1 MAQNLQN
8 FVEQFFPSIAKR
20 INFRFGTLKG
30 INLYIT
36 GSEFPTCSVRN
47 VVEQKNL
54 FFFENITEFITN
66 YKTLLK
72 EQLSDCDNNIH
83 FNTLVD
89 MLTETQLPRAREY
102 IEIRDRIYNEALVFD
117 YVKSRNGKQITRL
130 IKSGVGPLE
139 TVLGVTY
146 NKKTKKYRVQFT
158 HNETQECVYSKP
170 IIRDRII
177 EMLNVYNQRY
187 YLNAPQ
193 LKKIEETLYA
203 LAVYNA
209 TVRDKTSTT
218 NSITV

>member
-1 MAQNLQN
+1 M
-8 FVEQFFPSIAKR
+8 
-20 INFRFGTLKG
+20 
-30 INLYIT
+30 
-36 GSEFPTCSVRN
+36 
-47 VVEQKNL
+47 
-54 FFFENITEFITN
+54 
-66 YKTLLK
+66 K
-72 EQLSDCDNNIH
+72 EQLSDCDNNIL

-102 IEIRDRIYNEALVFD
+102 IVIRDGIYNEALVFD
-117 YVKSRNGKQITRL
+117 YVKSRNGKRITRL

-170 IIRDRII
+170 IIHDRII

-203 LAVYNA
+203 LAVYNV

>member
-20 INFRFGTLKG
+20 INFRFGTLRG

-36 GSEFPTCSVRN
+36 CNKFPTCSVRDA
-47 VVEQKNL
+47 VELKYF

-83 FNTLVD
+83 
-89 MLTETQLPRAREY
+89 Y
-102 IEIRDRIYNEALVFD
+102 
-117 YVKSRNGKQITRL
+117 
-130 IKSGVGPLE
+130 
-139 TVLGVTY
+139 
-146 NKKTKKYRVQFT
+146 
-158 HNETQECVYSKP
+158 
-170 IIRDRII
+170 
-177 EMLNVYNQRY
+177 
-187 YLNAPQ
+187 APQ

-203 LAVYNA
+203 LAVYNV

>member
-20 INFRFGTLKG
+20 INFRFGTLRG

-47 VVEQKNL
+47 VVEQKNF

-72 EQLSDCDNNIH
+72 EQLSDCDNNIL

-102 IEIRDRIYNEALVFD
+102 IEIRDVIYNEALVFD
-117 YVKSRNGKQITRL
+117 YVKSRNGKRITRL

-170 IIRDRII
+170 IIHDRII

-187 YLNAPQ
+187 YLNAQQ

-203 LAVYNA
+203 LAIYNA

-218 NSITV
+218 NTITV

>member
-20 INFRFGTLKG
+20 INFRFGTLRG

-47 VVEQKNL
+47 VVEQKNF

-72 EQLSDCDNNIH
+72 EQLSDCDNNIL

-102 IEIRDRIYNEALVFD
+102 IEIRDVIYNEALVFD
-117 YVKSRNGKQITRL
+117 YVKSRNGKRITRL

-170 IIRDRII
+170 IIHDRII

-187 YLNAPQ
+187 YLNAQQ

-203 LAVYNA
+203 LAIYNA

>member
-20 INFRFGTLKG
+20 INFRFGTLRG

-47 VVEQKNL
+47 VVEQKK

-102 IEIRDRIYNEALVFD
+102 IAI
-117 YVKSRNGKQITRL
+117 S
-130 IKSGVGPLE
+130 
-139 TVLGVTY
+139 
-146 NKKTKKYRVQFT
+146 
-158 HNETQECVYSKP
+158 
-170 IIRDRII
+170 
-177 EMLNVYNQRY
+177 
-187 YLNAPQ
+187 
-193 LKKIEETLYA
+193 
-203 LAVYNA
+203 
-209 TVRDKTSTT
+209 
-218 NSITV
+218 

>member
-20 INFRFGTLKG
+20 INFRFGTLRG

-47 VVEQKNL
+47 VVEQKNF

-72 EQLSDCDNNIH
+72 EQLSECDNNIH

-102 IEIRDRIYNEALVFD
+102 IEIRDGIYNEALVFD
-117 YVKSRNGKQITRL
+117 YVKSRNGKRITRL
-130 IKSGVGPLE
+130 IKSGVGPLK

-146 NKKTKKYRVQFT
+146 NKKTKKYRVRFT

-170 IIRDRII
+170 IIHDRII

-203 LAVYNA
+203 LAVYNV

>member
-1 MAQNLQN
+1 MAQNLQT
-8 FVEQFFPSIAKR
+8 FVERFFPGIAKR
-20 INFRFGTLKG
+20 INFRFGTLRG

-36 GSEFPTCSVRN
+36 GSEFPTCSVRD

-72 EQLSDCDNNIH
+72 EQLSEYDNNIH

-102 IEIRDRIYNEALVFD
+102 IEIRDVIYNEALVFD
-117 YVKSRNGKQITRL
+117 YVKSRNGKRITRL

-139 TVLGVTY
+139 TVLGVAY
-146 NKKTKKYRVQFT
+146 SKKTKKYRVQFT
-158 HNETQECVYSKP
+158 HNVTQECVYSKP

-187 YLNAPQ
+187 YINALQ
-193 LKKIEETLYA
+193 MRKIEETLYA
-203 LAVYNA
+203 LADYNDS
-209 TVRDKTSTT
+209 VKNKTNIT
-218 NSITV
+218 NSITI

>member
-8 FVEQFFPSIAKR
+8 FVEQLFPSIAKR
-20 INFRFGTLKG
+20 INFRFGTLRG

-47 VVEQKNL
+47 VVEQKKF

-102 IEIRDRIYNEALVFD
+102 IEIRDGIYNEALVFD
-117 YVKSRNGKQITRL
+117 YVKSRNGKRITRL

-139 TVLGVTY
+139 TVLGVAY

-170 IIRDRII
+170 IIHDRII

-203 LAVYNA
+203 LAVYNV